1 MGYSKR
7 LIEGNFPCEQVGA
20 ETQRERGA
28 SSALPP
34 LYFLHVWWAR
44 RPLTPSRAALLGS
57 ILPAD
62 VDPEE
67 FIRELGIVKK
77 QVIID
82 GNPWNIVGKN
92 LTLIKSNEQGEYI
105 PCSDNFFRALTKEN
119 TRRENITTILKNI
132 QSNDILLKEDPI
144 LIKWLKENT
153 PLNTDLGL
161 SVESLPVITV
171 TSDPTSI
178 NDRIDLAAS
187 ERVAEIN
194 GSAIKIDPEDLY
206 CYNRAYQTIINDK
219 HSDKIVLDCTA
230 GGGSIPFEALR
241 LGCHVIANDLNP
253 VASAIEKATL
263 EYPARYGK
271 SLFPHLEKYG
281 VMLEKKVSEQCKLY
295 FPFTMPEGQSKA
307 DLLKQCKHD
316 ERIFAK
322 FNKPEIDQTGL
333 LYYRAVTCPYCGER
347 APLLNAFALQKKT
360 DGWMVLPQ
368 IVDEAGHKKVRFVP
382 TRLVKG
388 KGPHGENPDDGTVSK
403 GVGRCIFC
411 GQTIDSEEIKKQARG
426 ESEFGQWSD
435 ELYCVVA
442 KREQPKLDKEGNFSY
457 FKSGPM
463 KGELKTE
470 TVTFFREPNERD
482 LAALEAAKEALADN
496 WQRWEDMDLIPT
508 EAVPMGNDPRP
519 LLYGSN
525 RWCDMFTPRQLL
537 CHLTA
542 METLQHMKPEI
553 VADLG
558 QEKGA
563 AVVHYL
569 QYMLDKGI
577 DYNSRQTR
585 WIPQRCSVSGSF
597 SRHDF
602 SLKWT
607 FGELIYT
614 GPNSG
619 LNWGKNQVLDAYA
632 GICDL
637 LGPDCSQ
644 NIRVMNGSAANLDL
658 ADNSVDII
666 CLDPPYYNNVQY
678 AELSDY
684 FYVWQKRTLGDIYPD
699 WFSRR
704 LTNKADEAV
713 ANPVRDGS
721 AKEADKVYESR
732 MSEIFAECR
741 RVVKDDGIMVMMFTH
756 KTQAAWQTLTR
767 ALIENG
773 WVITASF
780 PVESEFKS
788 ALNQKDLAAAASSIF
803 ISCRK
808 RDMSTREPA
817 IWQGFGGSGVL
828 PELRSAVR
836 QSLRDYEGLRLNAV
850 DEMVA
855 SYGNALKV
863 LSENWP
869 VMNGDELVSPID
881 AMREAS
887 TVVAQYQMTKLT
899 EGKLSFEDVAP
910 EAGVALTLFG
920 IYGNGWFPYDDAL
933 SLSRSLN
940 IELVNKSAGYLAEGR
955 MIGINAA
962 HTTRRGQIDDFAGY
976 YAPVIKK
983 GGKLKLVL
991 PEERIAKRLE
1001 SPQNQWDMMQGV
1013 IMAFRKGDIPV
1024 ARAYLNKHAGG
1035 NEDKVIG
1042 VLKVWADGCGS
1053 DELQREAQNILFGL
1067 K

>member
-77 QVIID
+77 QAIVGD
-82 GNPWNIVGKN
+82 KKWNLVGKN
-92 LTLIKSNEQGEYI
+92 LELISHSDDGEVILLDSRKAQNALDKECHRRNQVYEELNLLCEHEETFKQNDI
-105 PCSDNFFRALTKEN
+105 IKLWMDDNKPFD
-119 TRRENITTILKNI
+119 
-132 QSNDILLKEDPI
+132 SNDLFMNSSELRV
-144 LIKWLKENT
+144 
-153 PLNTDLGL
+153 
-161 SVESLPVITV
+161 VESVANPALINERIELKDSELVR
-171 TSDPTSI
+171 SI
-178 NDRIDLAAS
+178 LGNNFSIS
-187 ERVAEIN
+187 
-194 GSAIKIDPEDLY
+194 PEDMY
-206 CYNRAYQTIINDK
+206 GYSRAYQTQCNKLYDQY
-219 HSDKIVLDCTA
+219 SVLDCTA

-241 LGCHVIANDLNP
+241 IGCNVIANDLNP
-253 VASAIEKATL
+253 VASAIEQATL
-263 EYPARYGK
+263 VYPSKYRKGFIKEIEQYADR
-271 SLFPHLEKYG
+271 LLES
-281 VMLEKKVSEQCKLY
+281 VNEKLQPY
-295 FPFTMPEGQSKA
+295 FYQEPNEA
-307 DLLKQCKHD
+307 
-316 ERIFAK
+316 IFD
-322 FNKPEIDQTGL
+322 F

-658 ADNSVDII
+658 ADDSVDIM
-666 CLDPPYYNNVQY
+666 CLEPPYYNNVQY

>member
-1 MGYSKR
+1 M
-7 LIEGNFPCEQVGA
+7 
-20 ETQRERGA
+20 
-28 SSALPP
+28 
-34 LYFLHVWWAR
+34 
-44 RPLTPSRAALLGS
+44 
-57 ILPAD
+57 
-62 VDPEE
+62 
-67 FIRELGIVKK
+67 
-77 QVIID
+77 
-82 GNPWNIVGKN
+82 
-92 LTLIKSNEQGEYI
+92 
-105 PCSDNFFRALTKEN
+105 
-119 TRRENITTILKNI
+119 
-132 QSNDILLKEDPI
+132 
-144 LIKWLKENT
+144 
-153 PLNTDLGL
+153 
-161 SVESLPVITV
+161 
-171 TSDPTSI
+171 
-178 NDRIDLAAS
+178 
-187 ERVAEIN
+187 
-194 GSAIKIDPEDLY
+194 
-206 CYNRAYQTIINDK
+206 
-219 HSDKIVLDCTA
+219 
-230 GGGSIPFEALR
+230 
-241 LGCHVIANDLNP
+241 
-253 VASAIEKATL
+253 
-263 EYPARYGK
+263 
-271 SLFPHLEKYG
+271 
-281 VMLEKKVSEQCKLY
+281 
-295 FPFTMPEGQSKA
+295 
-307 DLLKQCKHD
+307 
-316 ERIFAK
+316 
-322 FNKPEIDQTGL
+322 
-333 LYYRAVTCPYCGER
+333 
-347 APLLNAFALQKKT
+347 LNAFALQKKT

-558 QEKGA
+558 QKKGA

-577 DYNSRQTR
+577 DYNSKQTR
-585 WIPQRCSVSGSF
+585 WHYSRGVIIGSF
-597 SRHDF
+597 GRHDF

-619 LNWGKNQVLDAYA
+619 LNWGKSQVLDAYA

-780 PVESEFKS
+780 PVDSESAAS
-788 ALNQKDLAAAASSIF
+788 LHQKDMAAAASSIF

>member
-67 FIRELGIVKK
+67 FIRELGIRKFQAYINGVW
-77 QVIID
+77 ID
-82 GNPWNIVGKN
+82 
-92 LTLIKSNEQGEYI
+92 I
-105 PCSDNFFRALTKEN
+105 P
-119 TRRENITTILKNI
+119 KNI
-132 QSNDILLKEDPI
+132 INQDLDYIYWDKELAKVLNSEIKLREELSNIYNFVLDKDATLKDNCDFIKLKERCQTISDY
-144 LIKWLKENT
+144 
-153 PLNTDLGL
+153 GL
-161 SVESLPVITV
+161 LP
-171 TSDPTSI
+171 
-178 NDRIDLAAS
+178 N
-187 ERVAEIN
+187 
-194 GSAIKIDPEDLY
+194 IKIPVRTVVADPVWFNSVMNIFSSYGIRIPNLY
-206 CYNRAYQTIINDK
+206 GYDRAYKNKPAKKFDK
-219 HSDKIVLDCTA
+219 HTVLDCTA

-241 LGCHVIANDLNP
+241 LGCNVVANDLNP

-263 EYPARYGK
+263 EYPAKYGK
-271 SLFPHLEKYG
+271 DLLSCIDKYG
-281 VMLEKKVSEQCKLY
+281 ELLVQQISEKLQSAFHTDEENEQ
-295 FPFTMPEGQSKA
+295 TMS
-307 DLLKQCKHD
+307 
-316 ERIFAK
+316 F
-322 FNKPEIDQTGL
+322 

-558 QEKGA
+558 QKKGA

-577 DYNSRQTR
+577 DYNSKQTR
-585 WIPQRCSVSGSF
+585 WHYSRGVIIGSF
-597 SRHDF
+597 GRHDF

-619 LNWGKNQVLDAYA
+619 LNWGKSQVLDAYA

-780 PVESEFKS
+780 PVDSESAAS
-788 ALNQKDLAAAASSIF
+788 LHQKDMAAAASSIF